1 MDTTTRYLGFDL
13 PHPFLPGASPMVDD
27 LDTVRRLEDAGAA
40 AIVMHSLFEE
50 QIVNQ
55 QLAASSFVD
64 APAHSFAEALTYFP
78 EPDELALGPE
88 QYLEQIARIRR
99 SVAVPVI
106 ASLNGT
112 HLGTW
117 LEYGRLIQEAG
128 ADALE
133 LNLYYVATD
142 PSESGEE
149 VEDRMVEVVRS
160 LKERLH
166 IPLAVKLSPYHT
178 SLAHFASRLES
189 AGADALVALNRFYQA
204 DIDVEAL
211 EAQPILRLSS
221 SAELNLRLRWLAIL
235 SSVLKIPLASTG
247 GVHTPLDAVK
257 AIMCGASAVQVVSV
271 LLRLGPAHL
280 RELVAGLEQ
289 FLEEH
294 GYESLAQM
302 RGSMNLTRCPDPAAY
317 ERGNYVQVLQ
327 SYRS

>member
-13 PHPFLPGASPMVDD
+13 PHPFLTGASPMVDD
-27 LDTVRRLEDAGAA
+27 LDTVRQLEDAGAA

-55 QLAASSFVD
+55 QEAASEFIDS
-64 APAHSFAEALTYFP
+64 PAESFAEALSYFP
-78 EPDELALGPE
+78 EPSELALGPE

-99 SVAVPVI
+99 TVAIPVI

-117 LEYGRLIQEAG
+117 LEYGRLIEEAG

-142 PSESGEE
+142 PSESGNEI
-149 VEDRMVEVVRS
+149 EDRLVAVVRA
-160 LKERLH
+160 LKGRLR

-178 SLAHFASRLES
+178 SLAHFASRLEE
-189 AGADALVALNRFYQA
+189 AGADALVVLNRFYQA

-211 EAQPILRLSS
+211 EARPTLRLSS

-235 SSVLKIPLASTG
+235 SSTLDLPLASTG

-257 AIMCGASAVQVVSV
+257 AVMCGASAVQVVSA
-271 LLRLGPAHL
+271 LLHHGPLYL
-280 RELVAGLEQ
+280 RELITGLEQ

-294 GYESLAQM
+294 GYASLTQM
-302 RGSMNLTRCPDPAAY
+302 RGSMNLSRCPNPAAF
-317 ERGNYVQVLQ
+317 ERANYVQVLQ
-327 SYRS
+327 SYRQ